1 MPRPEPLVLA
11 RWAMRFCLCCFCFL
25 VTWTIAGANVAWGVL
40 LASLVA
46 FAALGGTVALG
57 AHRSAI
63 EIPLWVFLGAAILAC
78 ALGVDPAHSF
88 RSINKDV
95 HKVFI
100 YTLFS
105 IALATELAPQGL
117 ACMAAGF
124 AVAGGVGIRQGI
136 GYLAT
141 HQYWYRAH
149 ALVHPVTFG
158 EQMAVATL
166 GAVSFLALPEGI
178 LKTSWQRWLARLV
191 LVVTAAALVLSET
204 RAALLGLLAG
214 LAVIS
219 FFIRRLRLPLGLAL
233 LVVALA
239 MPFMERA
246 RYGRALM
253 TDVLL
258 AQHQGTIQAGGQLE
272 RLLLWRVAWSMGK
285 DHFWTGV
292 GIGNFRAMLPHY
304 LSAKF
309 SDGTNSWGTAHNLYL
324 HTFAERGVLG
334 LCALVWLLG
343 ALWLRAWQRT
353 RQEASPWNLWALG
366 TATAFLVM
374 NMTEEALQVEI
385 VWMLVFFVWV
395 WAEARH
401 RQREGSWS

>member
-1 MPRPEPLVLA
+1 MPALEPLYLA
-11 RWAMRFCLCCFCFL
+11 RKAMQFCLCCFCFL

-46 FAALGGTVALG
+46 FAALGGSVAWG

-63 EIPLWVFLGAAILAC
+63 EKPLWLFLGAAILAS

-88 RSINKDV
+88 RAINKDV
-95 HKVFI
+95 HKVFL

-105 IALATELAPQGL
+105 VALATESAPLGL

-124 AVAGGVGIRQGI
+124 AAAGSVGIYQGI
-136 GYLAT
+136 CYLAT

-158 EQMAVATL
+158 EQMAVAAL
-166 GAVSFLALPEGI
+166 GAVCFLARPEGT
-178 LKTSWQRWLARLV
+178 LKTAWQRWLARLSLV
-191 LVVTAAALVLSET
+191 LYAAALVLSET
-204 RAALLGLLAG
+204 RAALLGFIAG
-214 LAVIS
+214 LAMIC
-219 FFIRRLRLPLGLAL
+219 FYIRGLRRPLGLAL
-233 LVVALA
+233 LFAALA
-239 MPFMERA
+239 MPLMERF
-246 RYGRALM
+246 RYGRALWS
-253 TDVLL
+253 DLLL
-258 AQHQGTIQAGGQLE
+258 AQHLGPAQAGGPLE

-292 GIGNFRAMLPHY
+292 GIGNFRVMLPHY

-334 LCALVWLLG
+334 VCALVGLLG
-343 ALWLRAWQRT
+343 ALWLRAWRRA

-395 WAEARH
+395 WAEVRH